1 MAADA
6 AGARRARRVAGG
18 AALGLLC
25 AGAGTAAATAR
36 EPGAG
41 QVVVRGED
49 RRVVARAPLP
59 PSGRFALTY
68 THSYYGQP
76 AEETFQVEGDAF
88 RLVAVASP
96 SEAVLDYYA
105 LDGQRS
111 RDEGRWLLRTSGT
124 PALEALPLVATD
136 VGRRTLV
143 LPGAGGRDE
152 EHPLYGGDGV
162 ARHVVVDIEG
172 RPRAAR

>member
-1 MAADA
+1 MPADVP
-6 AGARRARRVAGG
+6 GARRSRRVVSG
-18 AALGLLC
+18 AALGLFC
-25 AGAGTAAATAR
+25 AVAGTAAATAH
-36 EPGAG
+36 EPGAV
-41 QVVVRGED
+41 QVVVRDED
-49 RRVVARAPLP
+49 RTVIARAPLP

-76 AEETFQVEGDAF
+76 VEETFQVEGGGF

-111 RDEGRWLLRTSGT
+111 RDEGRWLLRASST

-143 LPGAGGRDE
+143 VATVDGRDE

-162 ARHVVVDIEG
+162 PRHVVVDIEG
-172 RPRAAR
+172 RPRAPR

>member
-1 MAADA
+1 MPADPP
-6 AGARRARRVAGG
+6 GARRTRAVVSGV
-18 AALGLLC
+18 ALGLLG
-25 AGAGTAAATAR
+25 AAAGTAAATAP
-36 EPGAG
+36 EPGAA
-41 QVVVRGED
+41 QVVMRGED
-49 RRVVARAPLP
+49 RAVIVRAPLP
-59 PSGRFALTY
+59 PSGGFAVTY

-76 AEETFQVEGDAF
+76 VRETFQVEGDGF

-111 RDEGRWLLRTSGT
+111 RDEGRWLLRTSST
-124 PALEALPLVATD
+124 PALDALPLVATD

-143 LPGAGGRDE
+143 VAGADGRDE
-152 EHPLYGGDGV
+152 EHPLYGADGV

-172 RPRAAR
+172 RPRAPR